1 MVEVIFSKIELL
13 LFEFGA
19 IFPLFIIGG
28 SESFP
33 PFPKS
38 AEVDFIFFNYL
49 LNHLIRSQFMMN
61 FLDADFPSSD
71 IPTLSAEFFHPGKC
85 ELSQVSMFNSRAK
98 RKNKQI
104 NCYFLLYLF

>member
-1 MVEVIFSKIELL
+1 MKMVEVIFSKIELL

-38 AEVDFIFFNYL
+38 AEVDFIC
-49 LNHLIRSQFMMN
+49 LI
-61 FLDADFPSSD
+61 
-71 IPTLSAEFFHPGKC
+71 I
-85 ELSQVSMFNSRAK
+85 
-98 RKNKQI
+98 
-104 NCYFLLYLF
+104 Y